1 MSLAGRSRDRV
12 EDMLAEL
19 EQGYES
25 FPVSQTT
32 VSIPSGCYEETV
44 QEWRQSVARA
54 DVHVRNEAGEVLV
67 MSDGDEARPPGSA
80 VGPAESIEDRARRAV
95 TNSVGVECRIDGLQA
110 VTIAG
115 VRNEH
120 DADDDPVYRLV
131 ALFDGTHVDGTLP
144 ADCRWRADPPE
155 SQLLI

>member
-12 EDMLAEL
+12 EDLLAEL
-19 EQGYES
+19 EDGYGS

-32 VSIPSGCYEETV
+32 ISIPSGCYDEAAD
-44 QEWRQSVARA
+44 QWRQTVARA
-54 DVHVRNEAGEVLV
+54 DVHVHNDAGEVLV
-67 MSDGDEARPPGSA
+67 LTDGDEVRPPGSA
-80 VGPAESIEDRARRAV
+80 VGPSDPIEEHARQAV
-95 TNSVGVECRIDGLQA
+95 TRSAGVECRIDGLEA

-120 DADDDPVYRLV
+120 DADAEPVYRLL
-131 ALFDGTHVDGTLP
+131 ALFTGTHLGGTPP
-144 ADCRWRADPPE
+144 AECQWRADPPA